1 MFQCKHELF
10 RSHCST
16 AAPFMG
22 LQTSQVRRPFSFLL
36 ESSMNVIKAGHFA
49 ACYHNRYYGSME
61 QSREVNFFA
70 DDRSGAGWLGLPPAS
85 GSSAHR
91 QESSSSPC
99 LEKASK
105 ALGHLQR
112 GAEAAR
118 GGSGGETRALWEL
131 APKEESS
138 SDTKI

>member
-1 MFQCKHELF
+1 
-10 RSHCST
+10 
-16 AAPFMG
+16 
-22 LQTSQVRRPFSFLL
+22 
-36 ESSMNVIKAGHFA
+36 MNVIKAGPFA

-61 QSREVNFFA
+61 QIREVNFFA